1 MKWLLIVLFV
11 LTASF
16 SGCKRHK
23 TGYECFTCQEAV
35 AYDARACVH
44 CGQPFSLY
52 SRPTDVNPPPEFEY
66 SNDVYET
73 PRNDLFNNSTNS
85 TD

>member
-35 AYDARACVH
+35 AYGARACVH
-44 CGQPFSLY
+44 CGQPFSMN
-52 SRPTDVNPPPEFEY
+52 SRPTNLNPPPVIEDGYDEFPIEEY
-66 SNDVYET
+66 PLNE
-73 PRNDLFNNSTNS
+73 TNS